1 MKRKN
6 IIILL
11 IILLALT
18 GFYWYLNQKG
28 WNTMKITPDMLS
40 VKDTASIT
48 RIFMANKNGKKVL
61 LERNRG
67 QWLANGQPADLTKVN
82 LILQTLYAVK
92 VLKPVEPGAV
102 NSATQILAVKGIKT
116 EIYAGNKLLKT
127 IYVGSET
134 PDQTGT
140 IMLLDGSN
148 EPVIAHV
155 PGFVGYLTPRFIVDP
170 IKLKSRLVFNHNSTN
185 ISELQLIYPAQ
196 PSESFTIKNGKLFDA
211 NGNSVNLS
219 DSNALKFYLNGFTN
233 LYLEGYLND
242 WPQNEQDSVLNLQP
256 YCIVKLTDT
265 QNITTTLKVF
275 YKPVGKRTKE
285 RYNLQTN
292 EAYTYDTEKY
302 FAQLNNLQILAMIQE
317 FSFGRILVKLSQLK
331 GIKVKHAG

>member
-6 IIILL
+6 SIILL
-11 IILLALT
+11 VILLALT
-18 GFYWYLNQKG
+18 GLYLYLNQKG

-40 VKDTASIT
+40 VKDTASVT

-61 LERNRG
+61 LERNQG
-67 QWLANGQPADLTKVN
+67 QWLVDGQPADLTKVN
-82 LILQTLYAVK
+82 LILQTLYTMK
-92 VLKPVEPGAV
+92 VLKPVEPGAIHT
-102 NSATQILAVKGIKT
+102 AIEILAIKGIKT

-140 IMLLDGSN
+140 IMMLDGSN

-185 ISELQLIYPAQ
+185 IANLQVIYPAQ
-196 PSESFTIKNGKLFDA
+196 PNESFAILNGKLSDA
-211 NGNSVNLS
+211 TGNPVSMS
-219 DSNALKFYLNGFTN
+219 DTNALKFYLNGFAN
-233 LYLEGYLND
+233 LYLEGYLNE
-242 WPQNEQDSVLNLQP
+242 WPQNEQDSVMNQQP

-265 QNITTTLKVF
+265 QNLTTTLKVF

-285 RYNLQTN
+285 RYNLETN

-302 FAQLNNLQILAMIQE
+302 FAQINNTQTLAMIQE
-317 FSFGRILVKLSQLK
+317 FSFGRILIKLSQLK
-331 GIKVKHAG
+331 GVKVKRNG